1 MNLHIF
7 DDSLNHKYNENK
19 ILIWNGEKINR
30 VLENNKKIIR
40 TKYLNIIHNIIESY
54 SLNYKYLE

>member
-7 DDSLNHKYNENK
+7 DDSLNQKYNENK

-30 VLENNKKIIR
+30 VLENNKIF
-40 TKYLNIIHNIIESY
+40 KYNSQY
-54 SLNYKYLE
+54 Y